1 MSSPQNDIQKMKI
14 TVLTLLALL
23 VVAILVIAFR
33 GRAHADQSP
42 DTSSSDTT
50 QSTPVLPTSAD
61 LAPAPK
67 IAKSED
73 EWKAQLTPAQYSVL
87 RGKGT
92 ERAGS
97 SELLHEHRR
106 GVFVCAACG
115 APLFSSDAKFESGT
129 GWPSFNQPFFPAAV
143 TIVKDR
149 SFFIEREEVLCARCG
164 GHLGHVFDD
173 GPAPTGLRYCMN
185 GVALKFQE
193 RP

>member
-1 MSSPQNDIQKMKI
+1 MKT

-33 GRAHADQSP
+33 DRAHADQSP
-42 DTSSSDTT
+42 ETNTSDTT
-50 QSTPVLPTSAD
+50 KSTPVLPTSAD
-61 LAPAPK
+61 LAPARK
-67 IAKSED
+67 VVKSED
-73 EWKAQLTPAQYSVL
+73 EWKTQLTPAQYSVL
-87 RGKGT
+87 RKKGT

-115 APLFSSDAKFESGT
+115 QPLFGSDAKFESGT
-129 GWPSFNQPFFPAAV
+129 GWPSFTKPFFPRAV
-143 TIVKDR
+143 NTAKDR
-149 SFFIEREEVLCARCG
+149 SFFVEREEVLCARCG